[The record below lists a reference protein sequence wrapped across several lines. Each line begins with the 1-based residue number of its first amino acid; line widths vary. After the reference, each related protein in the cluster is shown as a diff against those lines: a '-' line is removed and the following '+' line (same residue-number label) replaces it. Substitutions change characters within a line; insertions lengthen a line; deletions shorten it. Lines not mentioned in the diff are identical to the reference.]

1 MNSSSNNNNNNN
13 SGSSS
18 NNNTNGSHS
27 ENNKKEEFRR
37 YLEKTGVMDALIKV
51 LVGLYEEP
59 ERPQHAVEYVR
70 RYLGAPQNVDVE
82 GLKRENEQLR
92 QELEKLR
99 KSGSNKKGSS

>member
-1 MNSSSNNNNNNN
+1 MNSSSNNNGGSNSNNNN
-13 SGSSS
+13 
-18 NNNTNGSHS
+18 NNNGNSS
-27 ENNKKEEFRR
+27 DNSKKEEFRR

-59 ERPQHAVEYVR
+59 ERPQNAVDYVR
-70 RYLGAPQNVDVE
+70 RYLGAPPNVDVE

-92 QELEKLR
+92 QELDKLR

>member
-1 MNSSSNNNNNNN
+1 MNSSNNNN

-18 NNNTNGSHS
+18 NNNNNGNSS
-27 ENNKKEEFRR
+27 DNNKKEEFRR

-59 ERPQHAVEYVR
+59 ERPQNAVDYVR

-82 GLKRENEQLR
+82 GLKRDNEQLR
-92 QELEKLR
+92 QELDKLR
-99 KSGSNKKGSS
+99 KGGSNKKGTL